1 VAGYLGNI
9 QNMYL
14 LFLTEGGKV
23 DAAHDV
29 LLPDTLETLS
39 EGVHYVDRIDA
50 KQWRKIGKAAE
61 AFKDR
66 LDAGKS
72 VSWKEVHA
80 ALLLDDDDVFICS
93 CRNKTYNSVFN
104 PCVRTSS
111 LDTFGR

>member
-1 VAGYLGNI
+1 MAGYLGNI

-50 KQWRKIGKAAE
+50 KAAE

-80 ALLLDDDDVFICS
+80 ALLLDDDDVFYLFLQKQNIQLC
-93 CRNKTYNSVFN
+93 
-104 PCVRTSS
+104 
-111 LDTFGR
+111 L